1 MNDIA
6 GGAEDERLLDGSQ
19 DASARSV
26 VMMCGIA
33 GSGKSTYA
41 QALERR
47 GYVRLSIDEAIWAQF
62 GRDAAEFEPAA
73 YENHKAAAEETL
85 KKRLVDLMEA
95 GRPVVLDYS
104 FWRRT
109 TRDHYKA
116 LIESHGCQW
125 ELIYLKASP
134 ETLRRR
140 LAVRNKLHG
149 ANSVTVSED
158 LLNRYLAGFEE
169 PVDEGQLTIPQD

>member
-1 MNDIA
+1 VNDIA

-19 DASARSV
+19 DAAARSV

-62 GRDAAEFEPAA
+62 GRDAAKFDPAE
-73 YENHKAAAEETL
+73 YESHKAAAEETL

-116 LIESHGCQW
+116 LVESHGRQW

-169 PVDEGQLTIPQD
+169 PADEGQLTILQD